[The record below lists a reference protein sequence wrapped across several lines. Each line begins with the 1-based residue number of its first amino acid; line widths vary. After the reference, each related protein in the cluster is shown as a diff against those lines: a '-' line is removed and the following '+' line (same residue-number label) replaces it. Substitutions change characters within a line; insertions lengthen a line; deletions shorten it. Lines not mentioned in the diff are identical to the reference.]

1 MITLPIKKHKKR
13 RLRKQAR
20 IIIMFIG
27 LIVLGI
33 PLGFVSAYFYSKT
46 VKVTAYDL
54 VVDGEVWFTLSSKEE
69 IQSLLN
75 EHIQTYAY
83 ANDQKF
89 SNANISTL
97 QSVEIV
103 ETKVDQDFVYTLE
116 EDIAKLNQIETAANV
131 YIVQKGDNLWNIA
144 IANDIPLS
152 QIIKYN
158 PTIDPDKIWPNN
170 EILFEPEN
178 PMLDVSVNYEEKIVE
193 DVMYPTEYI
202 YDDSLYVSQRIVV
215 QKGVMGRQIA
225 TYEVTEI
232 NGYEEDRYSTQ
243 ETLMV
248 KPTKAIVRVGTKRT
262 LVRTSSTNFGVTV
275 GRFTSSYGWRVHP
288 ITKVRTFHD
297 GIDIAGP
304 IGTNVYAYTDGTV
317 TTVGYDSYYGKY
329 IVINHGGGLTT
340 IYKHLSGFVVKQGAK
355 VKVGDHIGEMG
366 STGFSTG
373 SHLHFE
379 VRVNG
384 ASKNPL
390 DYI

>member
-97 QSVEIV
+97 QNVEIIQ
-103 ETKVDQDFVYTLE
+103 TKVDQDFVYTLE
-116 EDIAKLNQIETAANV
+116 DDIAKLNQIETAANV

>member
-97 QSVEIV
+97 QNVEIIQ
-103 ETKVDQDFVYTLE
+103 TKVDQDYVYTLE
-116 EDIAKLNQIETAANV
+116 DDIAKLNQIETAANV

-366 STGFSTG
+366 NTGFSTG

>member
-97 QSVEIV
+97 QNVEIIQ
-103 ETKVDQDFVYTLE
+103 TKVDQDYVYTLE
-116 EDIAKLNQIETAANV
+116 DDIAKLNQIETAANV

-158 PTIDPDKIWPNN
+158 PTIDPNKIWPNN

>member
-97 QSVEIV
+97 QNVEIIQ
-103 ETKVDQDFVYTLE
+103 TKVDQDYVYTLE
-116 EDIAKLNQIETAANV
+116 DDIAKLNQIETAANV

>member
-97 QSVEIV
+97 QNVEIIQ
-103 ETKVDQDFVYTLE
+103 TKVDQDFVYTLE
-116 EDIAKLNQIETAANV
+116 EDIAKLNQIETDANV

-297 GIDIAGP
+297 GIDIAGS

>member
-83 ANDQKF
+83 TNDQKF

-97 QSVEIV
+97 QNVEIIQ
-103 ETKVDQDFVYTLE
+103 TKVDQDYVYTLE
-116 EDIAKLNQIETAANV
+116 DDIAKLNQIETAANV